1 MIEIEKPKVNIKS
14 SNEDGTYTKVVVEPL
29 ERGFGITLGNALR
42 RILLSSLPGFA
53 VVAVKIEG
61 VQHEFSVVEGVKE
74 DVTEIILNLKSLAIK
89 FYGEETIKTVEIRAQ
104 GEGEVKAG
112 DIIADSEVE
121 ILDPGMHIATLDKG
135 AILNMEIVISR
146 GRGYVSAEK
155 NKKAL
160 YSNEIGV
167 IPVDSIYTPVKK
179 VNFYVENT
187 RVGQVTDFDKLIL
200 EIWTDGTIVAQ
211 DAVSLAAKIMNEH
224 LNLFLGL
231 SQKEYQQTIMKDNK
245 EDKKGKALKMTL
257 EEMDLSVRSYNC
269 LKRAGINTVEDLI
282 GRSEEDM
289 VKVRNLGKKSLDE
302 VIYKLK
308 TLGYELKSGIDE

>member
-155 NKKAL
+155 K
-160 YSNEIGV
+160 
-167 IPVDSIYTPVKK
+167 
-179 VNFYVENT
+179 
-187 RVGQVTDFDKLIL
+187 
-200 EIWTDGTIVAQ
+200 
-211 DAVSLAAKIMNEH
+211 
-224 LNLFLGL
+224 
-231 SQKEYQQTIMKDNK
+231 QKSFI
-245 EDKKGKALKMTL
+245 
-257 EEMDLSVRSYNC
+257 
-269 LKRAGINTVEDLI
+269 
-282 GRSEEDM
+282 
-289 VKVRNLGKKSLDE
+289 
-302 VIYKLK
+302 
-308 TLGYELKSGIDE
+308 

>member
-1 MIEIEKPKVNIKS
+1 M
-14 SNEDGTYTKVVVEPL
+14 
-29 ERGFGITLGNALR
+29 
-42 RILLSSLPGFA
+42 
-53 VVAVKIEG
+53 
-61 VQHEFSVVEGVKE
+61 
-74 DVTEIILNLKSLAIK
+74 LK
-89 FYGEETIKTVEIRAQ
+89 
-104 GEGEVKAG
+104 
-112 DIIADSEVE
+112 
-121 ILDPGMHIATLDKG
+121 
-135 AILNMEIVISR
+135 
-146 GRGYVSAEK
+146 K

>member
-1 MIEIEKPKVNIKS
+1 MIEIEKPKVKTKTS
-14 SNEDGTYTKVVVEPL
+14 KEDGTYAKVIVEPL

-53 VVAVKIEG
+53 VVAVKIDG

-74 DVTEIILNLKSLAIK
+74 DVTEIILNLKSLAVK
-89 FYGEETIKTVEIRAQ
+89 FHGEEATKTVSIRAQ
-104 GEGEVKAG
+104 GEGEVTAG

-121 ILDPGMHIATLDKG
+121 ILDPTMHIATLDKH
-135 AILNMEIVISR
+135 ASLNMEMVLSR

-155 NKKAL
+155 NKENL
-160 YSNEIGV
+160 YVNEIGV

-187 RVGQVTDFDKLIL
+187 RVGQVTDYDKLNL

-224 LNLFLGL
+224 LNLFLDL
-231 SQKEYQQTIMKDNK
+231 SQEEYKQSIMKDKN
-245 EDKKGKALKMTL
+245 EDQKGKALKMTL

-282 GRSEEDM
+282 ERSEEEM

-308 TLGYELKSGIDE
+308 SLGYELKSDLDV